1 MGTRMLSVGEKEGC
15 ADTYIFCSR
24 RPFRMQSLLRLRVTE
39 RKLLLY
45 LMDLLI
51 INAAL
56 IVALVLRSNFTL
68 RLATILETAKWF
80 ITLSIIWLLTA
91 TFYDCYDLAR
101 AASTSHSLRNCSLA
115 VLSASLVYTLT
126 PFVTP
131 ALQSRSLLFIFGMV
145 ALLGICLWRGLYA
158 QLFVQ
163 PRFEQRAL
171 VIGAGERG
179 QALVEM
185 LKATSNDANPF
196 RGTGYRIVGFVDDRV
211 TKSGT
216 EIEQIPVMRGVRNL
230 ASMVQSLD
238 VDELILASGERDVL
252 NREGFDSLLRCREL
266 GLRIVT
272 LPALY
277 ERLLARIPV
286 DYVGSEDL
294 PTVIP
299 MREGAGDR
307 LYRFAKR
314 GIDIISALVGLLVV
328 GLLTPVIALANLI
341 TSPGP
346 LFYRQERV
354 GQGGVIFNIIKFRTM
369 VPNAEEITG
378 AVWANERDDRITWMG
393 RILRPTRLDELPQ
406 FINILKGEMSLIGP
420 RPERPEIIE
429 DLTQLLLFYRA
440 RHAVRPGITGWAQV
454 EYRYG
459 NCVEDAKTKLEY
471 DLYYVKHTG
480 PLLDLRIILQTI
492 PIMLRGAGI

>member
-1 MGTRMLSVGEKEGC
+1 
-15 ADTYIFCSR
+15 
-24 RPFRMQSLLRLRVTE
+24 
-39 RKLLLY
+39 
-45 LMDLLI
+45 
-51 INAAL
+51 
-56 IVALVLRSNFTL
+56 
-68 RLATILETAKWF
+68 
-80 ITLSIIWLLTA
+80 
-91 TFYDCYDLAR
+91 
-101 AASTSHSLRNCSLA
+101 
-115 VLSASLVYTLT
+115 
-126 PFVTP
+126 
-131 ALQSRSLLFIFGMV
+131 MV

-429 DLTQLLLFYRA
+429 DLTQLLPFYRA